1 MRKLYLILILVL
13 AFFSLS
19 FAQSYTTATVDSGLV
34 ISDTLTIPTGNVV
47 YSLIIPANLSD
58 SINIYVGYKEDG
70 DLYQL
75 YNEDGTA
82 YLIVGDTSKT
92 IAYTLIYDP
101 LVPYRYISFRGSIY
115 DAVTADKN
123 IIVIYKEE

>member
-1 MRKLYLILILVL
+1 MKKLYLILVLVL

-19 FAQSYTTATVDSGLV
+19 FAQGYSTATVDSGLV
-34 ISDTLTIPTGNVV
+34 VSDTLTIPTGNVV
-47 YSLIIPANLSD
+47 RSLIIPANLSD
-58 SINIYVGYKEDG
+58 SISIYVGYKESG

-92 IAYTLIYDP
+92 IAYTLLYDR
-101 LVPYRYISFRGSIY
+101 LIPYRYISFRGSIY
-115 DAVTADKN
+115 DDITTDKN
-123 IIVIYKEE
+123 IIIIYKEE